1 MHKSLFLLYN
11 LLEEGSPVLPVP
23 GLEAAESVQVHANV
37 TALNLTK
44 SSGALKKKEETQTAL
59 TAATPP
65 LVVKV
70 KLSKMERHKARRKRI
85 KLRKK
90 WMLKKK
96 RQNRAKLRLRRLR
109 KKSISFLSKFNLYN
123 YFLPL
128 KAKASKVN
136 LIKNTAAAVGVVEKK
151 EDALDCAAIFG
162 SGLALSAP
170 ATSVVVE
177 KVEGPLNLVV
187 ETDIV
192 NPNPIVTAPEI
203 VGTTLCPEEAFG
215 TSSKLAPVAL
225 ITVQSASEAQ
235 KDVTPGPK
243 TRPRSLSA
251 AKKI

>member
-11 LLEEGSPVLPVP
+11 LLEEGSPVLPAP
-23 GLEAAESVQVHANV
+23 GLEAAESTQVHANA

-44 SSGALKKKEETQTAL
+44 SSGALKIKKETQTAL

-70 KLSKMERHKARRKRI
+70 KLSKMEQHKARRKRI

-90 WMLKKK
+90 WMLKKR

-109 KKSISFLSKFNLYN
+109 KKNISFLSKFNLYN

-128 KAKASKVN
+128 KTKASKVN
-136 LIKNTAAAVGVVEKK
+136 LIKNTTAVVGVVEKK
-151 EDALDCAAIFG
+151 EDAFDCAAIFG

-177 KVEGPLNLVV
+177 KAESPLNLVV

-192 NPNPIVTAPEI
+192 NINPTVTAPEI
-203 VGTTLCPEEAFG
+203 VGTTGCQEEAFG
-215 TSSKLAPVAL
+215 ASSELAPVAL
-225 ITVQSASEAQ
+225 IAVQSAPGVQ
-235 KDVTPGPK
+235 KDVTPVSR
-243 TRPRSLSA
+243 TRPRSLSV